1 MPEFTAESLIASL
14 VVSSIGTVAF
24 IYGKRQSRVPHMAI
38 GALLCIFPYFVENLY
53 LMAGITVLL
62 LGALWALVR
71 IVNL

>member
-1 MPEFTAESLIASL
+1 MPEFSAESLIASL

-53 LMAGITVLL
+53 LMGGITVLL
-62 LGALWALVR
+62 LGVLWGLVR
-71 IVNL
+71 FLNL